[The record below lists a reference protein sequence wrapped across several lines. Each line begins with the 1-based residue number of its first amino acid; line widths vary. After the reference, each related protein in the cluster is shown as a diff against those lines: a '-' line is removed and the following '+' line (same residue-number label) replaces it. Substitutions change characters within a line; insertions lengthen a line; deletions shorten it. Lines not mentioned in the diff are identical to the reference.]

1 MFTTSKPKIKNRQT
15 LPISP
20 NLAASHDPETS
31 VERLAI
37 LAKSGDPEVRAG
49 VATHPS
55 ATPEMLVRLA
65 HDPHWVVL
73 AALAARPSAPIG
85 ALEHIAGRVG
95 EIPVDAPSSQQRMME
110 SVQIALKNNP
120 TVQAAV
126 QAAEYAADQA
136 AAEAEGTQFMEWAEA
151 IGDQDYAQY

>member
-85 ALEHIAGRVG
+85 ALEHIAGRVA
-95 EIPVDAPSSQQRMME
+95 EIPDDAPSSQQRMMQA
-110 SVQIALKNNP
+110 VQIALLGNP
-120 TVQAAV
+120 TA
-126 QAAEYAADQA
+126 QA
-136 AAEAEGTQFMEWAEA
+136 AARAAEPAEQTEQTEQIA
-151 IGDQDYAQY
+151 L